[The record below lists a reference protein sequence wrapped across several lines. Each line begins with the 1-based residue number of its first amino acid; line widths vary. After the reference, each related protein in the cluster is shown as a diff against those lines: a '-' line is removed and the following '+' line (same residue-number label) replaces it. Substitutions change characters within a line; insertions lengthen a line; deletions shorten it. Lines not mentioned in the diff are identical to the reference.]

1 MKIDLNSY
9 EAIQKESLK
18 QLQQSDNGV
27 TEFLNKLLNIGVNKN
42 D

>member
-18 QLQQSDNGV
+18 QLQQSDNNV
-27 TEFLNKLLNIGVNKN
+27 TEFLNRLLNLKN